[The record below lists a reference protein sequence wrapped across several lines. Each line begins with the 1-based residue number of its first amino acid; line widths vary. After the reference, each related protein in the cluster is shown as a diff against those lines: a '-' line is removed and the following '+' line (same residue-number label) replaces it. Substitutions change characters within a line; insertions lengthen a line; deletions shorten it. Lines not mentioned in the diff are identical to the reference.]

1 MANAL
6 YPSYKQ
12 LLLGAGLNLTTLT
25 VKATLVD
32 TGVVAYSALHDNYD
46 DIAAGVIGTPV
57 ALAGKTVTNG
67 VFDSSTNPSFTGLV
81 AAPTLEALVLYY
93 DSGVAAT
100 STLIAWIDSATG
112 LPVAAGAT
120 QVDVTWDAIGIFAL

>member
-6 YPSYKQ
+6 YPSY
-12 LLLGAGLNLTTLT
+12 LELRLGAGLNLSSLT
-25 VKATLVD
+25 IKAALVD
-32 TGVVAYSALHDNYD
+32 TGVVAYSAAHANYS
-46 DIAAGVIGTPV
+46 DISAGVVGTPIT
-57 ALAGKTVTNG
+57 LAGKTITGG

-81 AAPTLEALVLYY
+81 AAPSIEAIAIYY

-120 QVDVTWDAIGIFAL
+120 QADITWDAAGIFAS

>member
-12 LLLGAGLNLTTLT
+12 LILGAGLNLSSLT
-25 VKATLVD
+25 IKAALVD
-32 TGVVAYSALHDNYD
+32 TGVVSYSAAHDNYD
-46 DIAAGVIGTPV
+46 DISAGVIGTPV
-57 ALAGKTVTNG
+57 TLGSKTITSG
-67 VFDSSTNPSFTGLV
+67 VFDAADISFTGLSS
-81 AAPTLEALVLYY
+81 APTIEAIALYY
-93 DSGVAAT
+93 DSGTPST

-120 QVDVTWDAIGIFAL
+120 QVDVTFDAAGIFAI